1 MNHHPFKT
9 MEQEKQ
15 YPVAINITGI
25 ESTDGKITLLDH
37 RSGDKYPTKYTFWM
51 NKQDGTPS
59 KAFTQFT
66 ELGVQI
72 GKVYQVEVKEVTK
85 PNPKSG
91 KDATYRNV
99 MFFHTG
105 KAPVSAPKNQEY
117 VSKTEFENSLQAV
130 RMAFKELRDKLD
142 KHITNYPFID

>member
-1 MNHHPFKT
+1 

-15 YPVAINITGI
+15 YPVAINVTGI
-25 ESTDGKITLLDH
+25 ESKDGKITLLDH

-59 KAFTQFT
+59 KAFTQFS

-72 GKVYQVEVKEVTK
+72 GKVYQAEVKEVTK

-105 KAPVSAPKNQEY
+105 KVTTPTPNPKPTQDY
-117 VSKTEFENSLQAV
+117 VSRTEFENTTQAI